1 MNAHSNDTGPHP
13 DPNEELETP
22 LTSQESI
29 SGRRIPRALG
39 SRVVGMRGLALSWR
53 GGNQPTPRTHLVEA
67 RAEGHPSNDATGMT
81 RMSTPGELH
90 SPGHCTHSKYGHEH
104 ISFAFAFAFTSFTRL
119 VFLLQIEHI
128 GVSLLS
134 ILTSRLSYSA
144 LPNAT

>member
-29 SGRRIPRALG
+29 SGRRVPRALG

-67 RAEGHPSNDATGMT
+67 RAEGHPSKNATGMT

-90 SPGHCTHSKYGHEH
+90 SPGHCTHSMATNTFHLH
-104 ISFAFAFAFTSFTRL
+104 L
-119 VFLLQIEHI
+119 HLHLLRSH
-128 GVSLLS
+128 VLCSCC
-134 ILTSRLSYSA
+134 A
-144 LPNAT
+144 D